1 MHRVIEGLATL
12 AMVLLCVGVG
22 ASSISD
28 STAPGEGTPS
38 QAAAQATQSQQGPH
52 VYHLTAIRAVPG
64 RASELLKLLSA
75 PPSAGQP
82 AGDFAVVFRHREG
95 HEWDFLLIEHMG
107 ATATVSVGP
116 QPQADSPF
124 SQIAAWHGDTY
135 AAGPPLDE
143 FRRALNLTG
152 APTTGQSSS
161 RAIYAISD
169 YMTAPGHRSQLRQ
182 QLDQIAS
189 QTPGRSVTLTHVE
202 GAPWT
207 FLAIT
212 RYDSWRQF
220 ADEQDA
226 EDAEAMKDTQ
236 SKGPGLLLREHMAMH
251 HDTLANV
258 AAVVGS
264 GAPR

>member
-1 MHRVIEGLATL
+1 MRRVIEGIATL
-12 AMVLLCVGVG
+12 AMVWVCVGVG
-22 ASSISD
+22 ASSISH
-28 STAPGEGTPS
+28 STRTGQGTPS
-38 QAAAQATQSQQGPH
+38 QAAAQATQTQQASH
-52 VYHLTAIRAVPG
+52 IYHLTAIRAVPG
-64 RASELLKLLSA
+64 RATELLKLLTT
-75 PPSAGQP
+75 PPAAGQP

-107 ATATVSVGP
+107 ASATVSVGP

-124 SQIAAWHGDTY
+124 SQVAAWHGDTY

-143 FRRALNLTG
+143 FRRALNLT
-152 APTTGQSSS
+152 APPAAGQSSS

-189 QTPGRSVTLTHVE
+189 QTPGRSITLTHVE

-207 FLAIT
+207 FLTIT

-226 EDAEAMKDTQ
+226 EDAQAMKDT
-236 SKGPGLLLREHMAMH
+236 SGKGPGLLLREHMAMH
-251 HDTLANV
+251 HDTIANV
-258 AAVVGS
+258 AGVL
-264 GAPR
+264 APGTPR

>member
-1 MHRVIEGLATL
+1 MRRVVEGLATL
-12 AMVLLCVGVG
+12 VTLLLGVSAG

-28 STAPGEGTPS
+28 SPPHGQGTPS
-38 QAAAQATQSQQGPH
+38 QAAAQPTQSQPAPH
-52 VYHLTAIRAVPG
+52 VYHLTAMRAVPG
-64 RASELLKLLSA
+64 RASELLKLLTA
-75 PPSAGQP
+75 PPSAGQ
-82 AGDFAVVFRHREG
+82 AASDFAVVFRHREG

-107 ATATVSVGP
+107 ASATVSVGP
-116 QPQADSPF
+116 APQADSPF
-124 SQIAAWHGDTY
+124 SQVAAWHGDTY

-143 FRRALNLTG
+143 FRRALNLTA
-152 APTTGQSSS
+152 APAAGQSPS

-169 YMTAPGHRSQLRQ
+169 YMTAPGHRTQLRQ

-207 FLAIT
+207 FVAIT

-226 EDAEAMKDTQ
+226 EDAETAKNTS

-258 AAVVGS
+258 AAVLPP